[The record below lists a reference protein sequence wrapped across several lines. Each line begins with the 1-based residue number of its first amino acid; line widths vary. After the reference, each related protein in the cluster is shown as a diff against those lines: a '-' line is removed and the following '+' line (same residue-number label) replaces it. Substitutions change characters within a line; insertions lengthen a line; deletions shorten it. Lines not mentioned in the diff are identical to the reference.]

1 MTATTR
7 NGLPT
12 GLFHLATKFLVLRA
26 SMAPDNK
33 PSDRSDYQMFDGEN
47 CDVFRIDDRKAALAN
62 GSAPISGK
70 QWTSIRRVCLLA
82 CSRRSI
88 GWRQASSTVQAR
100 MDQMI
105 STANHD
111 ELRKSLE
118 ALTDGIQLLSGSQ

>member
-1 MTATTR
+1 MI
-7 NGLPT
+7 
-12 GLFHLATKFLVLRA
+12 
-26 SMAPDNK
+26 
-33 PSDRSDYQMFDGEN
+33 
-47 CDVFRIDDRKAALAN
+47 RIDDRKAALAN

-118 ALTDGIQLLSGSQ
+118 ALTDGIQLLGGKQLQISLSLPRYGTALNELSKTSGTCFGRRQTG